1 EVAVDDAG
9 PASGLERLGQLT
21 ADVNDARRREPS
33 IDGHFM
39 ERAALDVFHRQ
50 EHATAVFT
58 KLIDRTEVRVPQ
70 ALQNAAF
77 EVKTVLAADV
87 VRGVRRQ
94 DLQGHEP
101 FPRQIPGQLHV
112 AHAAMTEDLLDDVAT
127 DLRARVDGRR
137 N

>member
-1 EVAVDDAG
+1 WSRYGVHQALFARRREFGEAEVQHLDVARWQHHDVRALEVAVDDAG

-58 KLIDRTEVRVPQ
+58 KLIDRTDVRVPQ
-70 ALQNAAF
+70 A
-77 EVKTVLAADV
+77 
-87 VRGVRRQ
+87 
-94 DLQGHEP
+94 
-101 FPRQIPGQLHV
+101 
-112 AHAAMTEDLLDDVAT
+112 
-127 DLRARVDGRR
+127 
-137 N
+137 